1 MATALE
7 ALEGDVVAGDGSVL
21 VTLDTEAG
29 SADLHVKPVR
39 LWKASGIRAMREGD
53 FDTWAEK
60 AMPPESYAEWKR
72 LDPDMEE
79 TERFFTE
86 WNAASGQDP
95 KGSRPSTPSRKTTR
109 KN

>member
-7 ALEGDVVAGDGSVL
+7 ALEGDVVASDGSVL

-29 SADLHVKPVR
+29 SADLHVKPVKK
-39 LWKASGIRAMREGD
+39 WKGSGIRAMREGD

-60 AMPPESYAEWKR
+60 ALAPGSYAEWSR

-79 TERFFTE
+79 IEVFFTA

-95 KGSRPSTPSRKTTR
+95 KGSQPSTPSRKTTPR
-109 KN
+109 R